1 MIKYQ
6 LCKRILDLYYIR
18 GTFQLNSRKVV
29 NLFLKTLALG
39 GLVGLIVSFFVNVS
53 GAYTENLQ
61 PFNFIGLLGVM
72 LFFIGHGML
81 YSAVSQTGFFA
92 YLYVHRLG
100 LSIFRSFWPTV
111 QIVLIAFVLFDLVYF
126 PYKNAEGEVSII
138 WFILAALALFIYGWI
153 IAKIKAKETKKH
165 AFIPALFFMV
175 VFTVVEWVPALRI
188 GFVGV
193 EFSLIMVLTLLVCNT
208 YQLLI
213 LHRLHNS
220 PDKKGKAAK

>member
-1 MIKYQ
+1 M
-6 LCKRILDLYYIR
+6 
-18 GTFQLNSRKVV
+18 NSRKVV

-39 GLVGLIVSFFVNVS
+39 GLVGLIVSLFVNVS

-61 PFNFIGLLGVM
+61 PFNFLGLIGVM

-111 QIVLIAFVLFDLVYF
+111 QIVLIAFITFDLIYF
-126 PYKNAEGEVSII
+126 PYKDAEGEVSLV
-138 WFILAALALFIYGWI
+138 WFILAAAALVAYGWV

-165 AFIPALFFMV
+165 AFVPALFFMV
-175 VFTVVEWVPALRI
+175 VFTVIEWVPALRI
-188 GFVGV
+188 GLVGAD
-193 EFSLIMVLTLLVCNT
+193 FSLIMIITLLACNT
-208 YQLLI
+208 YQLLV
-213 LHRLHNS
+213 LHRLNNS
-220 PDKKGKAAK
+220 AK

>member
-1 MIKYQ
+1 M
-6 LCKRILDLYYIR
+6 
-18 GTFQLNSRKVV
+18 NSRKVV

-39 GLVGLIVSFFVNVS
+39 GLVGLIVSFFVNVGGS
-53 GAYTENLQ
+53 YTDNLQ
-61 PFNFIGLLGVM
+61 PFNFIGQIGVM

-111 QIVLIAFVLFDLVYF
+111 QIALIAFILFDLVYF
-126 PYKNAEGEVSII
+126 TYNGAEGDVGLI
-138 WFILAALALFIYGWI
+138 WYILAAAALFIYGWI

-175 VFTVVEWVPALRI
+175 VFTVLEWVPALRI
-188 GFVGV
+188 GIIGS
-193 EFSLIMVLTLLVCNT
+193 EFSLIMVLTLLACNT

-220 PDKKGKAAK
+220 TDEKSKK

>member
-1 MIKYQ
+1 M
-6 LCKRILDLYYIR
+6 
-18 GTFQLNSRKVV
+18 

-39 GLVGLIVSFFVNVS
+39 GLVGLIVSLFVNVS

-61 PFNFIGLLGVM
+61 PFNFMGLIGVM

-111 QIVLIAFVLFDLVYF
+111 QIVLIAFITFDLIYF
-126 PYKNAEGEVSII
+126 PYKDADGEVSLI
-138 WFILAALALFIYGWI
+138 WFILAAAALVAYGWV

-165 AFIPALFFMV
+165 AFVPALFFMV
-175 VFTVVEWVPALRI
+175 VFTVIEWVPALRI
-188 GFVGV
+188 GLVGAD
-193 EFSLIMVLTLLVCNT
+193 FSLIMIITLLACNT
-208 YQLLI
+208 YQLLV
-213 LHRLHNS
+213 LHRLNNS
-220 PDKKGKAAK
+220 AK

>member
-1 MIKYQ
+1 
-6 LCKRILDLYYIR
+6 
-18 GTFQLNSRKVV
+18 LNSRKVV

-39 GLVGLIVSFFVNVS
+39 GFVGLVVSFFVNVS

-61 PFNFIGLLGVM
+61 PFNFVGLIGVM
-72 LFFIGHGML
+72 IFFIGHGLL

-100 LSIFRSFWPTV
+100 LSIFRSFWPIV
-111 QIVLIAFVLFDLVYF
+111 QIVLIAFVVFDLIYF
-126 PYKNAEGEVSII
+126 PYQRAEGEVALI
-138 WFILAALALFIYGWI
+138 WFILAAAALVIYGWL

-175 VFTVVEWVPALRI
+175 AFTVVEWVPALRI
-188 GFVGV
+188 GLVGS
-193 EFSLIMVLTLLVCNT
+193 EFSIIMIITLLACNT

-213 LHRLHNS
+213 LHRLNNS
-220 PDKKGKAAK
+220 SNEKKAK

>member
-1 MIKYQ
+1 M
-6 LCKRILDLYYIR
+6 
-18 GTFQLNSRKVV
+18 NSRKVV

-39 GLVGLIVSFFVNVS
+39 GIVGLIVSFFVNVN

-61 PFNFIGLLGVM
+61 PFNFIGLIGVM
-72 LFFIGHGML
+72 VFFIGHGLL

-111 QIVLIAFVLFDLVYF
+111 QIVLIAFVVFDLIYF
-126 PYKNAEGEVSII
+126 PYKRSEGEVSLI
-138 WFILAALALFIYGWI
+138 WFILAAAALVIYGWI

-175 VFTVVEWVPALRI
+175 AFTVVEWVPALRI
-188 GFVGV
+188 GLVGAD
-193 EFSLIMVLTLLVCNT
+193 FSIIMIITLLACNT

-213 LHRLHNS
+213 LHRLNNS
-220 PDKKGKAAK
+220 SNEKVKQ

>member
-1 MIKYQ
+1 M
-6 LCKRILDLYYIR
+6 
-18 GTFQLNSRKVV
+18 NSRKVV

-39 GLVGLIVSFFVNVS
+39 GLVGLIVSLFVNVS

-61 PFNFIGLLGVM
+61 PFNFMGLIGVM

-111 QIVLIAFVLFDLVYF
+111 QIVLIAFITFDLIYF
-126 PYKNAEGEVSII
+126 PYKDADGEVSLI
-138 WFILAALALFIYGWI
+138 WFILAAAALVAYGWV

-165 AFIPALFFMV
+165 AFVPALFFMV
-175 VFTVVEWVPALRI
+175 VFTVIEWVPALRI
-188 GFVGV
+188 GLVGAD
-193 EFSLIMVLTLLVCNT
+193 FSLIMIITLLACNT
-208 YQLLI
+208 YQLLV
-213 LHRLHNS
+213 LHRLNNS
-220 PDKKGKAAK
+220 AK

>member
-1 MIKYQ
+1 MELFTFIR
-6 LCKRILDLYYIR
+6 RII
-18 GTFQLNSRKVV
+18 QLNSRKVV

-39 GLVGLIVSFFVNVS
+39 GLVGLIVSLFVNVS

-61 PFNFIGLLGVM
+61 PFNFLGLIGVM

-111 QIVLIAFVLFDLVYF
+111 QIVLIAFITFDLIYF
-126 PYKNAEGEVSII
+126 PYKDAEGEVSLV
-138 WFILAALALFIYGWI
+138 WFILAAVALVAYGWV

-165 AFIPALFFMV
+165 AFVPALFFMV
-175 VFTVVEWVPALRI
+175 VFTVIEWVPALRI
-188 GFVGV
+188 GLVGAD
-193 EFSLIMVLTLLVCNT
+193 FSLIMIITLLACNT
-208 YQLLI
+208 YQLLV
-213 LHRLHNS
+213 LHRLNNS
-220 PDKKGKAAK
+220 AK

>member
-138 WFILAALALFIYGWI
+138 WFILVRFSFIHLWMDYCQN
-153 IAKIKAKETKKH
+153 KSERNEKACIYTC
-165 AFIPALFFMV
+165 F
-175 VFTVVEWVPALRI
+175 
-188 GFVGV
+188 
-193 EFSLIMVLTLLVCNT
+193 
-208 YQLLI
+208 I
-213 LHRLHNS
+213 LHGCIYS
-220 PDKKGKAAK
+220 G

>member
-1 MIKYQ
+1 
-6 LCKRILDLYYIR
+6 
-18 GTFQLNSRKVV
+18 LNSRKVV

-39 GLVGLIVSFFVNVS
+39 GLVGLIVSFFVNVN

-61 PFNFIGLLGVM
+61 PFNLVGLIGVM
-72 LFFIGHGML
+72 IFFIGHGLL

-111 QIVLIAFVLFDLVYF
+111 QIGLIAFVVFDLIYF
-126 PYKNAEGEVSII
+126 PYKREEGEVALI
-138 WFILAALALFIYGWI
+138 WFILAALALVIYGWI

-175 VFTVVEWVPALRI
+175 AITVVEWVPALRI
-188 GFVGV
+188 GLVGSD
-193 EFSLIMVLTLLVCNT
+193 FSLIMIFTLLACNT
-208 YQLLI
+208 YQLLV
-213 LHRLHNS
+213 LHRLNNS
-220 PDKKGKAAK
+220 SNEKLKK